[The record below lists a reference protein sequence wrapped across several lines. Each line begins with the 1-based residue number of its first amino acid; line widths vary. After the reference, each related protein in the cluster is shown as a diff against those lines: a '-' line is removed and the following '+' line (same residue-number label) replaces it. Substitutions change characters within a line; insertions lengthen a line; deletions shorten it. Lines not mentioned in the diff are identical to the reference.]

1 MRLIL
6 ATRNAHKTREFAQ
19 ILGAEFIVSDF
30 SKLPAFAVV
39 EETGDTFEANAIIK
53 AIAASRVVSELVVAD
68 DSGLVVTALDG
79 EPGIRSARYAGENAS
94 DRENVAKLLAELDA
108 RRGEN
113 RDAYFCC
120 VLALAR
126 NGETL
131 AVFHG
136 RVDGAITNSPR
147 GENGFGYD
155 PVFVPTGFDQTFA
168 ELGDKTKNRMSHR
181 ARAIAQLREYLL
193 TTR

>member
-19 ILGAEFIVSDF
+19 ILGAEFVVSDF
-30 SKLPAFAVV
+30 SKLRAFAEV
-39 EETGDTFEANAIIK
+39 EEIGDTFEANAIIK
-53 AIAASRVVSELVVAD
+53 AIAASRVVQGFVVAD
-68 DSGLVVTALDG
+68 DSGLVVPALRG
-79 EPGIRSARYAGENAS
+79 EPGVRSARYAGERAS
-94 DRENVAKLLAELDA
+94 DQENVAKLLKELEA
-108 RRGEN
+108 RRITKP
-113 RDAYFCC
+113 DACFSCA
-120 VLALAR
+120 LALAR
-126 NGETL
+126 NGKML

-136 RVDGAITNSPR
+136 RVDGVITDAPR

-155 PVFVPTGFDQTFA
+155 PVFVPIGFARTFA
-168 ELGDKTKNRMSHR
+168 ELGDEIKNRMSHR

>member
-1 MRLIL
+1 VRLIL

-155 PVFVPTGFDQTFA
+155 PVFVLTGFDQTFA

>member
-1 MRLIL
+1 VRLIL

>member
-19 ILGAEFIVSDF
+19 ILGAEFAVSDF
-30 SKLPAFAVV
+30 SKLPAFAEV
-39 EETGDTFEANAIIK
+39 EEIGDTFEANAIIK
-53 AIAASRVVSELVVAD
+53 AIAASRVVPGFVVAD
-68 DSGLVVTALDG
+68 DSGLVVPALRG
-79 EPGIRSARYAGENAS
+79 EPGVRSARYAGERAS
-94 DRENVAKLLAELDA
+94 DQENVAKLLKELEA
-108 RRGEN
+108 RRITKP
-113 RDAYFCC
+113 DACFSCA
-120 VLALAR
+120 LALAR
-126 NGETL
+126 NGKML

-136 RVDGAITNSPR
+136 RVDGVITDAPR

-155 PVFVPTGFDQTFA
+155 PVFVPIGFARTFA
-168 ELGDKTKNRMSHR
+168 ELGDEIKNRMSHR